1 MIFNMENRFVAAD
14 CDARAAVP
22 KCTVEKIRG
31 VPVSIDNR
39 CQFNLAEAL
48 KQEHSIKQM
57 LCSCL
62 IN

>member
-22 KCTVEKIRG
+22 KCTVEKIIG
-31 VPVSIDNR
+31 VRVSIDNR

-48 KQEHSIKQM
+48 KQENNIKQM
-57 LCSCL
+57 LHIL
-62 IN
+62 